1 MNVLVDTNLLLREVQ
16 PGHVQH
22 RAAVDAGD
30 ALRLRG
36 DVLCLVPQVLYEF
49 WAVATRPA
57 AVNGLGF
64 SAAQAA
70 TELTRFKSLFQLLAD
85 SPAIFPEWER
95 LVTSYA
101 GFRQERARRPPG
113 GSHGGKRTDSH
124 SHLQCC
130 RLCPLPRHHRRG
142 STGGRAAGPAHAL
155 MPNAPI
161 RSWKPSLTSKSDA
174 R

>member
-22 RAAVDAGD
+22 RAAVDAGN

-36 DVLCLVPQVLYEF
+36 DVLCFVPQVLYEF
-49 WAVATRPA
+49 WAVATRPT

-70 TELTRFKSLFQLLAD
+70 TELTRFKSLFQLLGD

-101 GFRQERARRPPG
+101 V
-113 GSHGGKRTDSH
+113 SGKN
-124 SHLQCC
+124 
-130 RLCPLPRHHRRG
+130 
-142 STGGRAAGPAHAL
+142 AH
-155 MPNAPI
+155 
-161 RSWKPSLTSKSDA
+161 DA
-174 R
+174 RLVAAMAVHGLTHILTFNTADFARYPGITALDPLAVAPPAPATP